1 MDAGIEQFVR
11 VSCRLSVSRLNYLIN
26 LINAWS
32 TNSIHYDDGV
42 VVEAV
47 YKWVPGSL
55 GLELVGEGGEG
66 DGFGGNNQQG
76 LGGNDQQ
83 AVPAAVAGVSDSE
96 GDEAALDEDRE
107 AGDDQQ
113 SKRKRKREQKEK
125 KDGQEEEKEK
135 KIQKL

>member
-11 VSCRLSVSRLNYLIN
+11 VSCRLSVSRLNYLID

-66 DGFGGNNQQG
+66 GGFGGNNLQG

-83 AVPAAVAGVSDSE
+83 AVPAAVGEVSDKE
-96 GDEAALDEDRE
+96 EDEAALDEDHE

-113 SKRKRKREQKEK
+113 SKRKRKREQKE
-125 KDGQEEEKEK
+125 GQEEEKEK